1 MEPAEGDEMNPSPR
15 RRRTARSR
23 ARPAWTDCLVGGAVI
38 TVVSC
43 SASSP
48 GKVSRGRPLAEARTA
63 AFTLLAFCEWA
74 NVLNVR
80 SETRS
85 ILSMPIWKNRW
96 LLAGLGASVGLQAA
110 VLYWPPLM
118 RLFRTVHLPA
128 GEIGRL
134 ALLGCIVVL
143 AEEARKAIVRHRTP
157 ASG

>member
-1 MEPAEGDEMNPSPR
+1 MTLPP
-15 RRRTARSR
+15 TAPDAPLLGR
-23 ARPAWTDCLVGGAVI
+23 ALLGRIAWLGAVI
-38 TVVSC
+38 TVVSL
-43 SASSP
+43 
-48 GKVSRGRPLAEARTA
+48 GFFTWEVSRGRPLAEARTA

-85 ILSMPIWKNRW
+85 ILSMPLWKNRW

-143 AEEARKAIVRHRTP
+143 AEEVRKAILRRRRRAAGAT
-157 ASG
+157 